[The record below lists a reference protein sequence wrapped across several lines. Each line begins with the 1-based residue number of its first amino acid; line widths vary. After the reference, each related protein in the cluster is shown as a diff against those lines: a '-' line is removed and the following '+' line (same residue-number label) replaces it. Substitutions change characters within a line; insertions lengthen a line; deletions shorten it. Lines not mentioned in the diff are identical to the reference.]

1 MTTMI
6 DEKLKAA
13 NVISLDLDAPIY
25 KYIPF
30 KYLKLMIQ
38 NSNLYFGKVSSWE
51 DVYENWFLK
60 EQMVL
65 SSGEKVSAKE
75 LIPGVF
81 GQSWTLQEES
91 DAMWRIYSKLDRTL
105 HDYLDDTAVRIKTTA
120 RKLYNVIYAN
130 DEDFY
135 TSYIGAVK
143 YLSQNDFL
151 KMQDSLS
158 PLNPLDLSEVF
169 VKSYFFKRAPFEHE
183 KEVRPILIYS
193 PKHENFGK
201 DGVSFYIDFDNLI
214 DEMVT
219 DPRLTP
225 DEYRT
230 VRGQLIGLGAKSD
243 KVRNSEL
250 YNIPPHTIHLL

>member
-6 DEKLKAA
+6 NENLKAA

-201 DGVSFYIDFDNLI
+201 DGVSFDIDFDNLI

>member
-1 MTTMI
+1 MI
-6 DEKLKAA
+6 DENLKAA
-13 NVISLDLDAPIY
+13 NVICLDLDAPIY

-65 SSGEKVSAKE
+65 PTGEKGSAKV

-91 DAMWRIYSKLDRTL
+91 DAMWRIYSKLDRTQ

-201 DGVSFYIDFDNLI
+201 DGVSFDIDFDNLI

-250 YNIPPHTIHLL
+250 YNIPPHIIHLL

>member
-65 SSGEKVSAKE
+65 SSGDKVSAKE

-193 PKHENFGK
+193 PKHENFRK
-201 DGVSFYIDFDNLI
+201 DGVSFDIDFDNLI

-230 VRGQLIGLGAKSD
+230 VRGQLIGLGAKSN

-250 YNIPPHTIHLL
+250 YNIPPHIIHLL